1 MRQEISMTKPILS
14 AFFCSLIVLATN
26 QCIAQ
31 TQKNPAKSEAS
42 ASKTSTKHASS
53 AKTVDNDEDDLDPLQ
68 SRVLEYKCE
77 LGNTLTIY
85 SNIDDENHIA
95 IRWKKKLNQLT
106 RVETSTGAHRFEN
119 RRAGLVWIGIP
130 AKGLL
135 LDSIRGKQLANECK
149 TSEQE

>member
-1 MRQEISMTKPILS
+1 MRRKISMTKPILS
-14 AFFCSLIVLATN
+14 AFFCGLFFLASN
-26 QCIAQ
+26 QCVAQ
-31 TQKNPAKSEAS
+31 TQKSPTKTNANAT
-42 ASKTSTKHASS
+42 KTSSKHAPNA
-53 AKTVDNDEDDLDPLQ
+53 AKTDTDEDELDPSQ

>member
-1 MRQEISMTKPILS
+1 MTQEISVTKSILS
-14 AFFCSLIVLATN
+14 TFFFGIILLAAN
-26 QCIAQ
+26 QCVAQ
-31 TQKNPAKSEAS
+31 TQKSPAKPDAS
-42 ASKTSTKHASS
+42 VTKTSTKHATS
-53 AKTVDNDEDDLDPLQ
+53 AAKAENDEDDLDPLQ

-85 SNIDDENHIA
+85 SNIDDDNHIA

>member
-1 MRQEISMTKPILS
+1 MKQEISMTKPILS
-14 AFFCSLIVLATN
+14 AFFCGLILLVTN
-26 QCIAQ
+26 QCNAQ
-31 TQKNPAKSEAS
+31 TQKSSAKSDTS
-42 ASKTSTKHASS
+42 ASKTSTKHAST
-53 AKTVDNDEDDLDPLQ
+53 AKKADNDEDELDPLQ

-106 RVETSTGAHRFEN
+106 RVETSTGAQRFEN
-119 RRAGLVWIGIP
+119 PRAGLVWIGIP